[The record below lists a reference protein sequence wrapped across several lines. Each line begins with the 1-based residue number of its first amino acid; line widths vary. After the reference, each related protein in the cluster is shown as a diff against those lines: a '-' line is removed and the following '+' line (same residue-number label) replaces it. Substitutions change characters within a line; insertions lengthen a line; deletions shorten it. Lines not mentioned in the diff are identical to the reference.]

1 MKFHKFVH
9 AFAPLAAIVLAGAVS
24 GCDRHSFNIDGKDI
38 KFNGKEGKKLS
49 ELDLSGK
56 APEELALLGPD
67 EVRVTQ
73 GDKLA
78 ITVEGDA
85 EAQDA
90 VRFALDG
97 GTLGILRGEKRT
109 GDKRAIINV
118 TLPALREVSM
128 LGSGRIV
135 TGALAPNAKIVVAGS
150 GEIEADAVSGD
161 SLEVTIPGSG
171 RFRANGTARKLELT
185 ILGSGAA
192 ELDAVK
198 VETAKV
204 TMAGSG
210 RARFA
215 SDGDVE
221 ATILGSGEITVIG
234 RAKCKLNSVGSGRLV
249 CENAAQA
256 ADAPSPPAPP
266 APPSPPA
273 PEKK

>member
-1 MKFHKFVH
+1 MKFGKFIH
-9 AFAPLAAIVLAGAVS
+9 AIAPLAAIALAGAVS
-24 GCDRHSFNIDGKDI
+24 GCDKVDFNIDGDHI

-49 ELDLSGK
+49 ELDLTGK

-78 ITVEGDA
+78 ITVDGEGKD
-85 EAQDA
+85 E

-97 GTLGILRGEKRT
+97 DTLGILRGNRSSA
-109 GDKRAIINV
+109 GRAVINV

-150 GEIEADAVSGD
+150 GEIESGAVSGD
-161 SLEVTIPGSG
+161 KLEVTIPGSG
-171 RFRANGTARKLELT
+171 RFRASGSAKSLELT

-192 ELDAVK
+192 ELDALR
-198 VETAKV
+198 VEKAEV

-210 RARFA
+210 RATFT

-221 ATILGSGEITVIG
+221 ATILGSGEVVVRG
-234 RAKCKLNSVGSGRLV
+234 RARCKLNSVGSGRLV
-249 CENAAQA
+249 CEAGTTAASS
-256 ADAPSPPAPP
+256 DAPP
-266 APPSPPA
+266 APPTPPVPPA
-273 PEKK
+273 PPTPETK

>member
-1 MKFHKFVH
+1 MKFGKFIH
-9 AFAPLAAIVLAGAVS
+9 AIAPLAAIALAGAIS
-24 GCDRHSFNIDGKDI
+24 GCNKADFNIDGKHV
-38 KFNGKEGKKLS
+38 KFNGKEGVKLS

-67 EVRVTQ
+67 EVRVTE
-73 GDKLA
+73 GAKLA
-78 ITVEGDA
+78 ITVEGDGKD
-85 EAQDA
+85 E

-97 GTLGILRGEKRT
+97 DTLGILRDGNRSD
-109 GDKRAIINV
+109 GKRAIINV
-118 TLPALREVSM
+118 TLPALREIAM

-150 GEIEADAVSGD
+150 GEIESGAVSGD

-171 RFRANGTARKLELT
+171 RFRANGNARKLELT

-192 ELDAVK
+192 ELDALK

-221 ATILGSGEITVIG
+221 ATILGSGEVVVIG

-256 ADAPSPPAPP
+256 ADAPT
-266 APPSPPA
+266 PPSPPA
-273 PEKK
+273 PPTPPNPKAK